1 MLTRSLRGSSALSL
15 LKYFWSFILMWR
27 GRRGLEKERKTHKW
41 KCYHHQHHCV
51 QKCGPQEWVPIKSG
65 VRGREWGGHQE
76 GTKSCFSSPSFIPPF
91 DSFHNF
97 SFTTIT
103 DVSVLLSADFKNKE
117 KNNWSGRIFPPIYFG
132 RNVGFPYINLYVL
145 TQSIKSVKPVWC
157 VSNWIERNRVE
168 ERKDGNLEY
177 EEELLLFSYHIISV
191 STKVTLNFTDPSN
204 FAKLA

>member
-1 MLTRSLRGSSALSL
+1 MVLLTRSLRGSSALSL

-97 SFTTIT
+97 FFFFLSLLLPMCL
-103 DVSVLLSADFKNKE
+103 SVQCRFQKKWQNNTKTEKTFLIEKADFSWWWKC
-117 KNNWSGRIFPPIYFG
+117 RFFLYITLIFMSWH
-132 RNVGFPYINLYVL
+132 N
-145 TQSIKSVKPVWC
+145 
-157 VSNWIERNRVE
+157 
-168 ERKDGNLEY
+168 
-177 EEELLLFSYHIISV
+177 
-191 STKVTLNFTDPSN
+191 PSN
-204 FAKLA
+204 QCACLMCLQLNWEK

>member
-1 MLTRSLRGSSALSL
+1 MRFISLVITEI
-15 LKYFWSFILMWR
+15 FLMWR
-27 GRRGLEKERKTHKW
+27 GRRFRKRERDTHKW

-65 VRGREWGGHQE
+65 VVRGRELRSWRTSGRNKKLLFFSIFHTSFWQFSQLFFHYYYRCVSLLVQISK
-76 GTKSCFSSPSFIPPF
+76 TK
-91 DSFHNF
+91 
-97 SFTTIT
+97 
-103 DVSVLLSADFKNKE
+103 
-117 KNNWSGRIFPPIYFG
+117 KNNWTGRIFPPIYFG

-145 TQSIKSVKPVWC
+145 TQSIKSVPVWC

-204 FAKLA
+204 FAPGEKWA

>member
-1 MLTRSLRGSSALSL
+1 MEVLSSSTSLCAKMWPPGMSSHKKWSSKGKGAEELEDIRKEQKVAFLLHLSYLLLTVFTTFLSL
-15 LKYFWSFILMWR
+15 LLPMCLSSSVQIS
-27 GRRGLEKERKTHKW
+27 KTK
-41 KCYHHQHHCV
+41 K
-51 QKCGPQEWVPIKSG
+51 KIIDQE
-65 VRGREWGGHQE
+65 EF
-76 GTKSCFSSPSFIPPF
+76 FS
-91 DSFHNF
+91 
-97 SFTTIT
+97 
-103 DVSVLLSADFKNKE
+103 
-117 KNNWSGRIFPPIYFG
+117 PIYFG

-145 TQSIKSVKPVWC
+145 TQSIKSVPVWC